1 MTTAFLFLDECT
13 YEKLDLAALTGILVP
28 ADRYVAVRDAMCRLV
43 VDVQPSPPNVIPG
56 VIELHARALLDDVA
70 HLHGDHIDSVRLSVL
85 QRVVDLVSEH
95 QLSICRVTYL
105 NRKEIAAVMPFDP
118 KLYGVTF
125 FGIQSWLQSAMAN
138 TLVIP
143 VMDGV
148 PATGG
153 MEIPRRA
160 PKVEPMLIR
169 SFAGNVRGTHHCR
182 QYPSIADS
190 LSIANAHNLGEP
202 VFGDSAHSVLLQ
214 LVDLLS
220 HMLLQRERS
229 EFEDESTLS
238 DYRRKT
244 LEVAKGIPSNLL
256 HLWKG
261 KMRIGGASAAQP
273 TVQPDGPASGGPAG

>member
-1 MTTAFLFLDECT
+1 MTIAFLFLDECT

-28 ADRYVAVRDAMCRLV
+28 ADRYVAVRDAMCQLAA
-43 VDVQPSPPNVIPG
+43 DVQPSPPNMIPG
-56 VIELHARALLDDVA
+56 VIEFHARSLLKDVA
-70 HLHGDHIDSVRLSVL
+70 HLHGDQIDSVRLSVL

-105 NRKEIAAVMPFDP
+105 NRTEIAALMANDP
-118 KLYGVTF
+118 KLYGITF
-125 FGIQSWLQSAMAN
+125 VGIQSWLQSVMAD

-153 MEIPRRA
+153 MKIPRPA
-160 PKVEPMLIR
+160 PKVEPILIR
-169 SFAGNVRGTHHCR
+169 SFAGNVRSIHHFR
-182 QYPSIADS
+182 QYPSVADS

-214 LVDLLS
+214 LVDLVS
-220 HMLLQRERS
+220 HMLLQRERA
-229 EFEDESTLS
+229 ELEDGSTLS
-238 DYRRKT
+238 DYRCKI
-244 LEVAKGIPSNLL
+244 LEVAKKIPSKFL

-261 KMRIGGASAAQP
+261 KMQIGSASAAQQSAP
-273 TVQPDGPASGGPAG
+273 VYR